1 MCYYILRYVWIQN
14 KCRNASITSTMNG
27 KTGYY
32 FNVHIFRCEYF
43 HMIVNLKTTAFLH
56 LCVSIVVISRA
67 MSCVCHVVVFALS
80 CKHLMFRMTPISP
93 FVVPWHLII
102 SINIEKYNF
111 VAPLQARHC
120 MQQETWHDTTWK
132 AANTKMIFGLKV
144 ISSCIFVIR
153 QYSAWENQH
162 MYELRRHIIYQT
174 QCTHTHTHIYIYIYI
189 YLFSINRMCHCIE
202 WVILRVDVCICAT
215 WCALYST
222 ISHLIKQIRLW
233 HEGLCNEYLTNYQT
247 QHKKCNSSKLMDTLK
262 PLYRLQVNQTLDG
275 WNDKKRITPNRF
287 G

>member
-1 MCYYILRYVWIQN
+1 
-14 KCRNASITSTMNG
+14 
-27 KTGYY
+27 
-32 FNVHIFRCEYF
+32 
-43 HMIVNLKTTAFLH
+43 MIVNLKTTAFLH

-132 AANTKMIFGLKV
+132 AANSKMIFGLKV

-162 MYELRRHIIYQT
+162 VYELRRHIIYQT
-174 QCTHTHTHIYIYIYI
+174 QCTHTYTHTYVYILIQYKSNVPLHWMSYITSRCM
-189 YLFSINRMCHCIE
+189 YLRNMMCI
-202 WVILRVDVCICAT
+202 VFNNIPFDKANTFVT
-215 WCALYST
+215 WGIVQWKHDQLS
-222 ISHLIKQIRLW
+222 
-233 HEGLCNEYLTNYQT
+233 
-247 QHKKCNSSKLMDTLK
+247 DTAQK
-262 PLYRLQVNQTLDG
+262 
-275 WNDKKRITPNRF
+275 I
-287 G
+287 